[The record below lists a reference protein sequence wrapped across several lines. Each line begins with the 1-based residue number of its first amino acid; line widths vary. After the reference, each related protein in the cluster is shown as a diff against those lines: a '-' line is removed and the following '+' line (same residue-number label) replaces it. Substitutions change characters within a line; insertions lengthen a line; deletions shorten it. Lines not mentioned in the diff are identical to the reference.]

1 MDPEGNDDMSEANCS
16 RTYALVLLVSCHT
29 HYRQERQARLSRDP
43 KVTIYTPKLIN
54 NATRFMLTPIL
65 IFIVLA
71 PTIVCNRIESSTAR
85 LCVMIG
91 ATTTFITL
99 LALLT
104 KSRTI
109 ELAVAGAT

>member
-1 MDPEGNDDMSEANCS
+1 MSISLEIY
-16 RTYALVLLVSCHT
+16 TKH
-29 HYRQERQARLSRDP
+29 RQERQTNVSRDP
-43 KVTIYTPKLIN
+43 QVTICTPNLIN
-54 NATRFMLTPIL
+54 NVTRLVLTPIL
-65 IFIVLA
+65 IFIVLVPA
-71 PTIVCNRIESSTAR
+71 VLCSSIESSSAR
-85 LCVMIG
+85 LGIMIG